1 MENQHMLVALSSY
14 ELRNLIQYLKDFSD
28 ITGQSYRYAKD
39 IITKQQIA
47 TMNFDLNK
55 MIKKL
60 QNELE
65 RNN

>member
-1 MENQHMLVALSSY
+1 MENQQMLINLSTN
-14 ELRNLIQYLKDFSD
+14 ELKDLIQYLKDFSD
-28 ITGQSYRYAKD
+28 ITGQSYKYAKD

-65 RNN
+65 R

>member
-1 MENQHMLVALSSY
+1 MENQQMLINLSTY
-14 ELRNLIQYLKDFSD
+14 ELKDLIQYLIDYST

-60 QNELE
+60 KNELE
-65 RNN
+65 RNR

>member
-1 MENQHMLVALSSY
+1 MENQQMLINLSIY
-14 ELRNLIQYLKDFSD
+14 ELKDLIQYLIDYST

-60 QNELE
+60 KSELE
-65 RNN
+65 RNK

>member
-1 MENQHMLVALSSY
+1 MENQQMLVYLSTN
-14 ELRNLIQYLKDFSD
+14 ELKDLIQYLKDYST
-28 ITGQSYRYAKD
+28 ITGQSYKYAKD

-60 QNELE
+60 QIELE
-65 RNN
+65 R

>member
-1 MENQHMLVALSSY
+1 MENQQLLINLSTY
-14 ELRNLIQYLKDFSD
+14 ELKDLIQYLIYYST

-60 QNELE
+60 KSELE
-65 RNN
+65 RNK

>member
-1 MENQHMLVALSSY
+1 MENQQMLVYLSTN
-14 ELRNLIQYLKDFSD
+14 ELKDLIQYLKDYST
-28 ITGQSYRYAKD
+28 ITGQSYKYAKD

-65 RNN
+65 RN

>member
-1 MENQHMLVALSSY
+1 MENQQMLVALSTY
-14 ELRNLIQYLKDFSD
+14 ELRNLIQYLNDFSD

-39 IITKQQIA
+39 ITTKQQIA

-60 QNELE
+60 KNELE

>member
-1 MENQHMLVALSSY
+1 MENQQMLINLSTY
-14 ELRNLIQYLKDFSD
+14 ELKDLIQYLIDYST

-60 QNELE
+60 KNELE

>member
-1 MENQHMLVALSSY
+1 MDNQQILINLSTN
-14 ELRNLIQYLKDFSD
+14 ELKDLIQYLKDFSD
-28 ITGQSYRYAKD
+28 ITGQSYKYAKD

-60 QNELE
+60 QIELE
-65 RNN
+65 R

>member
-1 MENQHMLVALSSY
+1 MENQQMLINLSTN
-14 ELRNLIQYLKDFSD
+14 ELKDLIQYLKVFSD
-28 ITGQSYRYAKD
+28 ITGQSYKYAKD

-65 RNN
+65 R

>member
-1 MENQHMLVALSSY
+1 MENQQMLINLSTY
-14 ELRNLIQYLKDFSD
+14 ELKDLIQYLIDYST

-60 QNELE
+60 KSELE